1 MRDDDYGAVESQVA
15 LLLRLSDRS
24 RRWAPHR
31 RTGELDRSAHLVLGV
46 LTEGGAR
53 SVNSIAEALR
63 LDPSTVTRQ
72 VLAMEQ
78 SGLVD
83 RGTDPRDRR
92 VTLVTPTDDG
102 RAALD
107 RTRQIRSS
115 LYREVLGDWAPEDR
129 DRLTQLLTRLNTD
142 LDAWEQRHSEN

>member
-1 MRDDDYGAVESQVA
+1 MRDDYGAVESQVA
-15 LLLRLSDRS
+15 LLLRFSDRR
-24 RRWAPHR
+24 RRWAPHNR
-31 RTGELDRSAHLVLGV
+31 PGELDRSAYLVLGV
-46 LTEGGAR
+46 LAEGGPR
-53 SVNSIAEALR
+53 NVNSIAEALH

-92 VTLVTPTDDG
+92 VTLVTPTDHG

-107 RTRQIRSS
+107 HTRQSRSS
-115 LYREVLGDWAPEDR
+115 LYRDVLGDWAPEDR
-129 DRLTQLLTRLNTD
+129 DQLARLLTRLNTN
-142 LDAWEQRHSEN
+142 LDAWEQQRSER